1 MEGCYVAGADPE
13 LMVMKPDGALTS
25 AIPLIEGTKK
35 KPQQVNGG
43 AVQRD
48 NVMAEFN
55 VIPSNTDE
63 EFIHNIRTVM
73 GELAKLVHPNKL
85 TIRAYAQFPEEELEH
100 PEARVFGCDPDFCA
114 WPNRD
119 GILSMNTIPSHKAL
133 EPFRSAGGHF
143 HIGHK
148 KETEDMLRD
157 DFGKIEVVKM
167 LDIFQGIPS
176 VILDPDK
183 SAIDRRSL
191 YGTAGAHR
199 PKEYGVEYRALGN
212 FWLRS
217 PDLVHLMYELADRAI
232 ELTLNGESQQIIE
245 QVGQKNVQ
253 DIINNSR
260 PRKAKNVLMN
270 ILKRYLGKET
280 FERIRTNAPSI
291 AIRDMNFYQTWSLS

>member
-1 MEGCYVAGADPE
+1 MEGCFVAGADPE
-13 LMVMKPDGALTS
+13 LMVIGPDGTLTS
-25 AIPLIEGTKK
+25 AIPLIKGTKK
-35 KPQQVNGG
+35 KPQKVPGG

-55 VIPSNTDE
+55 VEPSNTSDE
-63 EFIHNIRTVM
+63 FEHNIRVVL
-73 GELAKLVHPNKL
+73 GSLAKLIRPNVL
-85 TIRAYAQFPEEELEH
+85 AVRAYAEFPETALDH

-114 WPNRD
+114 WPNKD
-119 GILSMNTIPSHKAL
+119 GILAMNTIPSHKAL

-143 HIGHK
+143 HIGFK
-148 KETEDMLRD
+148 KGTEEMLRD

-176 VILDPDK
+176 VVLDPDQ
-183 SAIDRRSL
+183 SAIERRSL

-217 PDLVHLMYELADRAI
+217 PELVHLMYELANRAV
-232 ELTLNGESQQIIE
+232 ELTLNGESQAVIE

-253 DIINNSR
+253 DIINKSQ
-260 PRKAKNVLMN
+260 PRKAKRVVMN
-270 ILKRYLGKET
+270 ILKRYLTKES
-280 FERIRTNAPSI
+280 FNALRNNVAPKS
-291 AIRDMNFYQTWSLS
+291 DFYETWRLAA

>member
-1 MEGCYVAGADPE
+1 MEGCFVAGADPE
-13 LMVMKPDGALTS
+13 LMVVNPEGTLTS
-25 AIPLIEGTKK
+25 AIPLIKGTKK
-35 KPQQVNGG
+35 KPQKVKGG

-55 VIPSNTDE
+55 VEPSNTSDE
-63 EFIHNIRTVM
+63 FEHNIRVVM
-73 GELAKLVHPNKL
+73 GSLAKIVRPNIL
-85 TIRAYAQFPEEELEH
+85 AIRAYAEFPEEALDH

-143 HIGHK
+143 HLGYK
-148 KETEDMLRD
+148 KATKEMLCD

-176 VILDPDK
+176 VILDPDQ
-183 SAIDRRSL
+183 SAPARREL

-217 PDLVHLMYELADRAI
+217 PELVHLMYELADRAV
-232 ELTLNGESQQIIE
+232 ELTLNGEGQKIIE

-253 DIINNSR
+253 DIINKSQ
-260 PRKAKNVLMN
+260 PRKAKRVVMN
-270 ILKRYLGKET
+270 ILKRYLTKGT
-280 FERIRTNAPSI
+280 FEALRNNTVPKE
-291 AIRDMNFYQTWSLS
+291 DLYQTWGLAA

>member
-1 MEGCYVAGADPE
+1 MEGCYIAGADPE
-13 LMVMKPDGALTS
+13 LMVVNPEGVLTS
-25 AIPLIEGTKK
+25 AIPLIQGTKK
-35 KPQQVNGG
+35 NPQKVKGG

-55 VIPSNTDE
+55 VTPSASSGEFE
-63 EFIHNIRTVM
+63 ENIRVVL
-73 GELAKLVHPNKL
+73 GSLAKLVKPNIL
-85 TIRAYAQFPEEELEH
+85 SVRAYAEFPEKELEH

-114 WPNRD
+114 WPNAD
-119 GILSMNTIPSHKAL
+119 GILAMNTIPSHKAL

-143 HIGHK
+143 HIGFK
-148 KETEDMLRD
+148 KETEEMLCD

-176 VILDPDK
+176 VLLDPDQ
-183 SAIDRRSL
+183 SAIERRTL

-217 PDLVHLMYELADRAI
+217 PELVQVMYELANRAV
-232 ELTLNGESQQIIE
+232 ELTLNGDSQRIIE
-245 QVGQKNVQ
+245 QIGQKNVQ

-260 PRKAKNVLMN
+260 PRKAKRVVMSV
-270 ILKRYLGKET
+270 LKRYLTKET
-280 FERIRTNAPSI
+280 FETLRNKVVPKEDLYRTWRLA
-291 AIRDMNFYQTWSLS
+291 A

>member
-13 LMVMKPDGALTS
+13 LMVVNPEGVLTS
-25 AIPLIEGTKK
+25 AIPLIKGTKE
-35 KPQQVNGG
+35 KPQKVRGG

-55 VIPSNTDE
+55 VKPANSSDE
-63 EFIHNIRTVM
+63 FEENIRVVM
-73 GELAKLVHPNKL
+73 GSLAKMVKPNIL
-85 TIRAYAQFPEEELEH
+85 TVRAYAEFPKEALDH
-100 PEARVFGCDPDFCA
+100 PEAKVFGCDPDFCA
-114 WPNRD
+114 WPNKD
-119 GILSMNTIPSHKAL
+119 GILVMNTIPSHKAL

-143 HIGHK
+143 HVGYK
-148 KETEDMLRD
+148 KSTEEMLCD

-176 VILDPDK
+176 VVLDPDQ
-183 SAIDRRSL
+183 SATERRSL

-217 PDLVHLMYELADRAI
+217 PELVHLMYELANRAI

-245 QVGQKNVQ
+245 AVGQKNVQ
-253 DIINNSR
+253 DIINKSR
-260 PRKAKNVLMN
+260 PRKAKRVIMN
-270 ILKRYLGKET
+270 ILKRYLTKKAFEALRNNVVPKE
-280 FERIRTNAPSI
+280 
-291 AIRDMNFYQTWSLS
+291 DLYKTWRLAA

>member
-13 LMVMKPDGALTS
+13 LMVVGPDGILTS
-25 AIPLIEGTKK
+25 AIPLIKGTKK
-35 KPQQVNGG
+35 KPQKVKGG

-55 VIPSNTDE
+55 VKPSNTSDE
-63 EFIHNIRTVM
+63 FEENIRVVL
-73 GELAKLVHPNKL
+73 GSLAKMVKPNIL
-85 TIRAYAQFPEEELEH
+85 TIRAYAEFPESALDH
-100 PEARVFGCDPDFCA
+100 PEAQVFGCDPDFCA
-114 WPNRD
+114 WPNKD

-143 HIGHK
+143 HVGYK
-148 KETEDMLRD
+148 KDTEEMLRD

-176 VILDPDK
+176 VVLDPDQ
-183 SAIDRRSL
+183 SAPDRRAL

-217 PDLVHLMYELADRAI
+217 PELVHLMYELANRAI

-245 QVGQKNVQ
+245 MVGQKNVQ
-253 DIINNSR
+253 EIINKSQ
-260 PRKAKNVLMN
+260 PRKAKQVIMSV
-270 ILKRYLGKET
+270 LKRFLTKES
-280 FERIRTNAPSI
+280 FDALRNNAVPKE
-291 AIRDMNFYQTWSLS
+291 DLYKTWRLAS